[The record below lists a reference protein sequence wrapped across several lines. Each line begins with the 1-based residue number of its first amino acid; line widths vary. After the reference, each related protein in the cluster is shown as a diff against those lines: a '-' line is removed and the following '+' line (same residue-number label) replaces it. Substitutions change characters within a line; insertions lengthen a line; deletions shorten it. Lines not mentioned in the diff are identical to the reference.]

1 MIKALT
7 FIALIGYAATTTI
20 EIPDK
25 AWKSLK
31 PSKVPQMYGP
41 HRLGSQAS
49 YADFSECPSL
59 HKYDVA
65 AGTADPN
72 PPEVPGLVTLNL
84 DVIFND
90 DVNVEGISV
99 GVLVTILGSD
109 TPVNLA
115 SFEYNAKT
123 PGPYYAGDEFEQEFT
138 WPIPSFAPLGH
149 YTIQVKLHGPD
160 QTKDNY
166 ACIQADFDIS
176 Q

>member
-7 FIALIGYAATTTI
+7 LIGLIGFAATTTI
-20 EIPDK
+20 EITDS
-25 AWKSLK
+25 AWKALK

-90 DVNVEGISV
+90 DVNVQGVSV
-99 GVLVTILGSD
+99 GVLVTI
-109 TPVNLA
+109 
-115 SFEYNAKT
+115 
-123 PGPYYAGDEFEQEFT
+123 
-138 WPIPSFAPLGH
+138 
-149 YTIQVKLHGPD
+149 
-160 QTKDNY
+160 
-166 ACIQADFDIS
+166 
-176 Q
+176 